1 MLREK
6 AVKFAKV
13 MFTGLMLSFGMTV
26 LAPASPVEAEI
37 LEESEPND
45 NPATADVLP
54 LNTWIKGKIDKE
66 YEEDWYQFTITE
78 RSYTQFYIQPSPDN
92 TDRDTWKVTLED
104 QDRHVIFSDSYYS
117 AHTKP
122 LGLMPGK
129 YYIHIT
135 TWEYGNYQP
144 YNFEI
149 SNIKSDEWEYEQYYR
164 NKSQN
169 NANIAYVGRRYT
181 GLLYNEDDVDYFRF
195 KLNGTNNVSVK
206 FNIDDTVSN
215 PGRWCLE
222 FIEYNSRKSFG
233 TRYLSTNE
241 TYTVQNCSGD
251 LLVKVSDGGGIFSS
265 SAAWDIYHL
274 QAFSE
279 SLDAGKPGTGGS
291 TSGSSGTT
299 GTTVSKPASTSITS
313 IKAGKQKA
321 TIYWKKASNAT
332 GYYLY
337 RSTSANGTYKK
348 IATVTGKTSYTDKKS
363 LKSKHTYYYKVISFR
378 KSGSKVLR
386 SKASP
391 YKKVKIK

>member
-13 MFTGLMLSFGMTV
+13 MFTGLMLSFSMTV

-54 LNTWIKGKIDKE
+54 LNTWMKGECSSWNND
-66 YEEDWYQFTITE
+66 DWYTFTIPQGGASQVEILPTE
-78 RSYTQFYIQPSPDN
+78 DNTNGSEWHVKILDENRHELSHFWGKSVKSYVLGLAPARYYIQVECGSRGGTYN
-92 TDRDTWKVTLED
+92 LRVRYTMSD
-104 QDRHVIFSDSYYS
+104 Q
-117 AHTKP
+117 
-122 LGLMPGK
+122 
-129 YYIHIT
+129 
-135 TWEYGNYQP
+135 WE
-144 YNFEI
+144 
-149 SNIKSDEWEYEQYYR
+149 KEQYYE
-164 NKSQN
+164 NKSLS
-169 NANIAYVGRRYT
+169 NANTAYVNNIYT
-181 GLLYNEDDVDYFRF
+181 GTTYCSNDVDYFRF
-195 KLNGTNNVSVK
+195 KLNGTNKVSVK

-215 PGRWCLE
+215 PGTWRIE
-222 FIEYNSRKSFG
+222 FIEYSSRKSLG
-233 TRYLSTNE
+233 YRTLSTNE
-241 TYTVQNCSGD
+241 TLTVPSCSGD
-251 LLVKVSDGGGIFSS
+251 LIVRISDNSY
-265 SAAWDIYHL
+265 AAGDIYHL

-279 SLDAGKPGTGGS
+279 SLDAGKPGTG
-291 TSGSSGTT
+291 GSSGTT

-363 LKSKHTYYYKVISFR
+363 LKSKQTYYYKVISFR

>member
-54 LNTWIKGKIDKE
+54 LNTWIKGETPYNSYSD
-66 YEEDWYQFTITE
+66 EDWYTFTILQGGASQVEILPTE
-78 RSYTQFYIQPSPDN
+78 DN
-92 TDRDTWKVTLED
+92 TYGSKWEVAILDEN
-104 QDRHVIFSDSYYS
+104 RHELSHFTGNSVKSYV
-117 AHTKP
+117 
-122 LGLMPGK
+122 LGLAPGR
-129 YYIHIT
+129 YYIKVERWSNNGT
-135 TWEYGNYQP
+135 YNLRVRYTMSEQWE
-144 YNFEI
+144 
-149 SNIKSDEWEYEQYYR
+149 KEQYYG
-164 NKSQN
+164 NKSLS
-169 NANIAYVGRRYT
+169 NANTAYVNNIYT
-181 GLLYNEDDVDYFRF
+181 GVMYCSNDVDYYRF
-195 KLNGTNNVSVK
+195 KLNGTNKVSVK

-215 PGRWCLE
+215 PGRWRIE
-222 FIEYNSRKSFG
+222 FIEYNSRKSLG
-233 TRYLSTNE
+233 NRTLSTNE
-241 TYTVQNCSGD
+241 TLTVPSCSGD
-251 LLVKVSDGGGIFSS
+251 LIVKVESWSG
-265 SAAWDIYHL
+265 AAGDIYHL

-299 GTTVSKPASTSITS
+299 GTIVSKPASTSITS

-363 LKSKHTYYYKVISFR
+363 LKSKQTYYYKVISFR